1 MLRRT
6 LWRHVHLF
14 TALVPL
20 NVAQSPQLISADHL
34 EIAKKAATEATPLI
48 GNAPLV
54 DALNLLTD
62 LSNIRK
68 QREADQLL
76 EDCLTSYRGELY
88 KSSVTDPFQRLQLH
102 EAIMAVGFYLRSG
115 NPNVLK
121 GENTR
126 FVLHHYNFDVRR
138 DTAITRTVHHTLL
151 ESLSST
157 PDSDKLLGD
166 LLLLER
172 RLFGRLRFL
181 PTAGRQWFVLGLPL
195 EEIKTE
201 EDIHRVLD
209 IPVVKEFGN
218 FELKEK
224 DSEKLWKL
232 VTVRPKSENSPSFLE
247 EGEFTMHHMEKDLE
261 LIRRIQKPQPPM
273 EFWDRVKDTLLRYW
287 VIWFSLWIMFFMVDE
302 EIITVVAL
310 IFLKWRQTKILEE
323 EAERSGGK
331 VYIASSTGRSRT
343 NN

>member
-6 LWRHVHLF
+6 LLRHVHLF
-14 TALVPL
+14 SALVPL
-20 NVAQSPQLISADHL
+20 NVAQLPHLITADHL
-34 EIAKKAATEATPLI
+34 ETAKKAANEATSLI

-54 DALNLLTD
+54 EALDLLTD
-62 LSNIRK
+62 LTNFRK
-68 QREADQLL
+68 QREADKLF
-76 EDCLTSYRGELY
+76 EECMTSYRGELY
-88 KSSVTDPFQRLQLH
+88 RSTVTDPFQRLQLH
-102 EAIMAVGFYLRSG
+102 EAIMAVGFYQRSA

-138 DTAITRTVHHTLL
+138 DTAITRTVHYTLL
-151 ESLSST
+151 ETLSST

-172 RLFGRLRFL
+172 RLFGKLRFL

-201 EDIHRVLD
+201 ADIHRVLD
-209 IPVVKEFGN
+209 ITVVKEHGN
-218 FELKEK
+218 FELKEN
-224 DSEKLWKL
+224 DSEKLWKV
-232 VTVRPKSENSPSFLE
+232 VTVRPKPENSPSFIE
-247 EGEFTMHHMEKDLE
+247 EGAFITNHMEKDLE
-261 LIRRIQKPQPPM
+261 LIRRIEKPKPPI
-273 EFWDRVKDTLLRYW
+273 EFWDRVKETLLRYW

-302 EIITVVAL
+302 EIITVIAL
-310 IFLKWRQTKILEE
+310 IFLKWRQTKIIEE